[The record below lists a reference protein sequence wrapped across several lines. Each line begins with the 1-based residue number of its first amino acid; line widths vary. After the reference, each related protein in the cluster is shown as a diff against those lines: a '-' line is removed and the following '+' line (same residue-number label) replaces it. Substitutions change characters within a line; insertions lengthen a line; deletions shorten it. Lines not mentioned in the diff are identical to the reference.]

1 MTTRASRKRIPRS
14 GLFRPRNLSA
24 RRNLQGR
31 LQKLLEQNEI
41 EHVGHGVYRNL
52 NLPMTRYHSFLEPA
66 IRSPHGVICL
76 LSALSF
82 HRLTTQQPSE
92 IWFAIANKAHPPK
105 VIEVSL
111 KIVYMSESVL
121 QEGVETHIIEGVPIR
136 VFCPAKTIIDCFKF
150 RSKVGLDIAIEA
162 LKECLEQKRCSI
174 QELWHFAKICRVGS
188 VMRPYLELLA

>member
-1 MTTRASRKRIPRS
+1 MTPKAFRQKIPSS
-14 GLFRPRNLSA
+14 GLFRPRNLSV
-24 RRNLQGR
+24 RENHQGK
-31 LQKLLEQNEI
+31 LQKLLKEEEI
-41 EHVGHGVYRNL
+41 EHLGHGIYRNL
-52 NLPMTRYHSFLEPA
+52 NVPMTRHHSFLEPA
-66 IRSPHGVICL
+66 LRHPQGVICL

-111 KIVYMSESVL
+111 KIIYMSESVL

-162 LKECLEQKRCSI
+162 LKECREQQRCSI
-174 QELWHFAKICRVGS
+174 QELWHFAKICRVSS

>member
-1 MTTRASRKRIPRS
+1 VTSRAFRKKIPHS
-14 GLFRPRNLSA
+14 GLFRPRNLPA
-24 RRNLQGR
+24 RKNLQRR

-105 VIEVSL
+105 IIEASL
-111 KIVYMSESVL
+111 KIIYMSKSSL
-121 QEGVETHIIEGVPIR
+121 QEGVETYSIEGLPIR
-136 VFCPAKTIIDCFKF
+136 VFGIAKTIADCFKF

-162 LKECLEQKRCSI
+162 LKECREQQRCSI
-174 QELWHFAKICRVGS
+174 QELWHFAKICRVSS

>member
-1 MTTRASRKRIPRS
+1 VSTRTSRKKIPHS

-24 RRNLQGR
+24 RRNLQGKLR
-31 LQKLLEQNEI
+31 KLLEQDEI

-92 IWFAIANKAHPPK
+92 IWFAISNKAYPPK
-105 VIEVSL
+105 TIEVSL
-111 KIVYMSESVL
+111 KIIYMSENSL
-121 QEGVETHIIEGVPIR
+121 HEGVETHIIEGLPIR
-136 VFCPAKTIIDCFKF
+136 VFCVAKTIADCFKF
-150 RSKVGLDIAIEA
+150 RSKVGLDIAFEA

-174 QELWHFAKICRVGS
+174 QELWYFAKVCRVGS